1 MRKERTRLH
10 PTVIATGWVSFFTD
24 LSSEMIYPLLP
35 LFLRAPAA
43 MGGLGASMAFVGFL
57 EGLAET
63 TASLLKLVSGW
74 LSDRAGRRRPFV
86 LFGYTLSSLSRPLV
100 ALTTGPWQVL
110 LLRVSDRVG
119 KGLRGAPRDAL
130 VADVTPAESR
140 GRAVGYQRAMDHA
153 GAVAGPLVAYVLL
166 QGAGLGYR
174 PIFALAA
181 VPALL
186 AVLAVVFYVR
196 DAPSTRPRPAR
207 RPPLSLKEWSGLDR
221 RLLAT
226 IAIIALFTLGNSS
239 DAFLILRAQDLGVK
253 PVLMPL
259 LWGALHVVKS
269 ATSTPGRARTPPR
282 RPPRP
287 ARSWGGG

>member
-119 KGLRGAPRDAL
+119 KGQRGAPREAQVPHL
-130 VADVTPAESR
+130 TPA
-140 GRAVGYQRAMDHA
+140 H
-153 GAVAGPLVAYVLL
+153 
-166 QGAGLGYR
+166 
-174 PIFALAA
+174 
-181 VPALL
+181 
-186 AVLAVVFYVR
+186 
-196 DAPSTRPRPAR
+196 
-207 RPPLSLKEWSGLDR
+207 
-221 RLLAT
+221 
-226 IAIIALFTLGNSS
+226 
-239 DAFLILRAQDLGVK
+239 
-253 PVLMPL
+253 
-259 LWGALHVVKS
+259 
-269 ATSTPGRARTPPR
+269 
-282 RPPRP
+282 
-287 ARSWGGG
+287 